1 VPIDNWTSLRV
12 STLINV
18 LADLETYLL
27 DRPLNTSGEF

>member
-12 STLINV
+12 SALINV
-18 LADLETYLL
+18 LAGLETYLL